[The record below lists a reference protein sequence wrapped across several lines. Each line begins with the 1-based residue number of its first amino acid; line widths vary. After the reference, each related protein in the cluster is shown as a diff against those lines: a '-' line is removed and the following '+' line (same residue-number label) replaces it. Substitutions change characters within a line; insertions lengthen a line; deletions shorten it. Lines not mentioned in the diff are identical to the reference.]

1 MASRES
7 AEDRVAQRSE
17 HVLGAD
23 QLGKLIE
30 ALVRKGYE
38 VIGPTVR
45 DGAIVY
51 DKLESVE
58 GSARGLDRRAGAGA
72 LSTEA
77 PRR

>member
-1 MASRES
+1 MAKKALTIVSRKGVICSRRSLFPPRES
-7 AEDRVAQRSE
+7 VEDRVAHRSE

-30 ALVRKGYE
+30 ALARKGYE

-51 DKLESVE
+51 DHVESV
-58 GSARGLDRRAGAGA
+58 G
-72 LSTEA
+72 
-77 PRR
+77 